1 MKFSPLMLAWLL
13 PGLAQAAA
21 SQDMAALEKLAD
33 RFMQQEMAPRQAT
46 YKLGKLDR
54 RLVLPACASPRVDWS
69 NAAQTTGN
77 TALVIVCPDSG
88 WSIRLPVSINEKQ
101 LGVVLTRSV
110 SAGEV
115 LQEGDVK
122 LVEVANPAMARNV
135 LTSPALAIGQTM
147 RSGAPAGSWLRS
159 FMVHAPYAIR
169 AGQPVKVV
177 AGGDGFSVLSE
188 GIANNNAAVGDAVS
202 VRLSSGRVVRGMVQ
216 PDGSVSLSY

>member
-54 RLVLPACASPRVDWS
+54 RLVLSACASPRVDWS
-69 NAAQTTGN
+69 NTAQTTGN

-115 LQEGDVK
+115 LQQGDVK

-135 LTSPALAIGQTM
+135 LSNLDLAVGQSM

-159 FMVHAPYAIR
+159 FMVHAPYLVR
-169 AGQPVKVV
+169 AGQPVKVE
-177 AGGDGFSVLSE
+177 AGGEGFRVLSE
-188 GIANNNAAVGDAVS
+188 GIANGNAAIGDAVS
-202 VRLSSGRVVRGMVQ
+202 VRLNSGRVIRGVVL
-216 PDGSVSLSY
+216 PDGTVSLSY